1 MTLSEL
7 WLIDVDSHR
16 TYGGSNIAEVDG
28 FGINYKDVELVS
40 LLHSMSF
47 MHRDYGRIL
56 LF

>member
-7 WLIDVDSHR
+7 WLIDVDSHH
-16 TYGGSNIAEVDG
+16 TYGGPDISGRDG

-47 MHRDYGRIL
+47 MHHDYGRIL